1 MGIQSL
7 RVLCINSFS
16 FLKLFILCSF
26 FFAVPV
32 ITKKKICA
40 PQFGCRFCLS
50 HFFEFLI
57 AKKRKKKKNKQH
69 HQYYHTP
76 LMDNNMSPK
85 CVTEL
90 VNHVLMHPVLFFIA
104 CEMNAYIA
112 IWNCKKNN
120 NMWFGNTFATT
131 YIFIANFLRFFVYI
145 FKSLLNKVKQK
156 IILFQFCVLCLHQ
169 QHCEMRKFARKTHSS
184 TLVRLIFFYIF
195 YVWYE
200 ILVNLRRFIM
210 RHVGL
215 QIQILELKGMCLG
228 ILEEIVHKSS

>member
-1 MGIQSL
+1 MCNWVGE
-7 RVLCINSFS
+7 
-16 FLKLFILCSF
+16 
-26 FFAVPV
+26 P
-32 ITKKKICA
+32 CA
-40 PQFGCRFCLS
+40 YASCFVFHSVWDERIYCHL
-50 HFFEFLI
+50 
-57 AKKRKKKKNKQH
+57 
-69 HQYYHTP
+69 
-76 LMDNNMSPK
+76 
-85 CVTEL
+85 EL
-90 VNHVLMHPVLFFIA
+90 Q
-104 CEMNAYIA
+104 
-112 IWNCKKNN
+112 KKNN

-215 QIQILELKGMCLG
+215 QIQILELKGICLG